1 MDMVV
6 AQVAGDETKSVID
19 WLIAA
24 PEKVAELLRATSMT
38 AAVEALVH
46 VKSHFT
52 EVDMEKVG

>member
-1 MDMVV
+1 VV

-46 VKSHFT
+46 VKSHFP